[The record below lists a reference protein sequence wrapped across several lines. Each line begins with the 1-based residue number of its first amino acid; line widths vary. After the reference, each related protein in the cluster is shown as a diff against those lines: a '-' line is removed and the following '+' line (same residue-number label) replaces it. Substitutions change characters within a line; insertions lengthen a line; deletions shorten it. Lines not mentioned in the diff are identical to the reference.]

1 MTIWK
6 MVPGELNNLQWQ
18 VSVFQGEVIIRAES
32 EERARDVLG
41 YCFWKT
47 GQSGSAN
54 MAGPPWNRPN
64 LVTASEYTDGKFPAE
79 GEEEILAPP
88 QAVALW
94 KAYQDEIA
102 LK

>member
-1 MTIWK
+1 MAIWK
-6 MVPGELNNLQWQ
+6 MVPGELDNLQWQ
-18 VSVFQGEVIIRAES
+18 VSTYQGEVIIRAES

-64 LVTASEYTDGKFPAE
+64 LVTAIEYTEADFPEA

-88 QAVALW
+88 KAVALW
-94 KAYQDEIA
+94 QQYKTEG
-102 LK
+102 

>member
-6 MVPGELNNLQWQ
+6 MVPGDPQNLQWQ
-18 VSVFQGEVIIRAES
+18 VSTYQGEVIIRAES
-32 EERARDVLG
+32 EQRARDLLG
-41 YCFWKT
+41 YCFWRT

-64 LVTASEYTDGKFPAE
+64 LVSASEYTGGEFPLQ

-88 QAVALW
+88 EAVALW
-94 KAYQDEIA
+94 QEYQA
-102 LK
+102 GG